1 MATRTRVTETFGAL
15 LRQHR
20 LAASL
25 SQEQLGERA
34 QLSVDAVAAL
44 ERGRR
49 TAPRPGTVVL
59 LADALRLTSAERVA
73 LVSAA
78 MPEKLGELAKL
89 DGLSLP
95 PPLQPDTSR
104 HNLPA

>member
-34 QLSVDAVAAL
+34 QLSVNAVAAL

-49 TAPRPGTVVL
+49 TAPWPGTVVL
-59 LADALRLTSAERVA
+59 LADALSLTPAERAA
-73 LVSAA
+73 LIGAGKATKS
-78 MPEKLGELAKL
+78 GGLAKPG
-89 DGLSLP
+89 DLSH
-95 PPLQPDTSR
+95 PLVMLSSIPVPLT
-104 HNLPA
+104 